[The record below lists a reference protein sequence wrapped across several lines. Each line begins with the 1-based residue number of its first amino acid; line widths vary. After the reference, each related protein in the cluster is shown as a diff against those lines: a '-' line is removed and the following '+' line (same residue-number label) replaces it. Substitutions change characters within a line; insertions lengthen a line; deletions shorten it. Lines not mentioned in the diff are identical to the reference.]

1 MRTVVCGIAFKERFS
16 IEGEGVFMRRLF
28 SCCASL
34 ALAIGGFGQG
44 APARLTKIGNGLRC
58 VPPTVSPPRTGPPRL
73 PPARCPATHRPP
85 EMGGAANRGQD
96 APPGP

>member
-34 ALAIGGFGQG
+34 ALAIGGFAGGARAQIKNWGGGRGGGLSPGQ
-44 APARLTKIGNGLRC
+44 
-58 VPPTVSPPRTGPPRL
+58 PPRTWTPPPRARGISLHHL
-73 PPARCPATHRPP
+73 PPLGGRGGNRGT
-85 EMGGAANRGQD
+85 GGA
-96 APPGP
+96 P